1 MKKQRWTQEVAEIER
16 ARDENTERKKL
27 EEKIRKLMEK
37 DNSKKSSGGPLQRPS
52 TATNNTKR
60 HSGRPLI

>member
-16 ARDENTERKKL
+16 TRDENNERKKL

-37 DNSKKSSGGPLQRPS
+37 DNTKKISGPL
-52 TATNNTKR
+52 
-60 HSGRPLI
+60 